1 VTLRVFASVPDIE
14 HKRCA
19 MTDFRD
25 VRANQRFEQG
35 YADPDGQIRT
45 VFAHYAVQGDTR
57 VILHVEADPALRG
70 SGAAGSFMRAMAE
83 HARAEKLKLA
93 PRCSYAVVWLKRH
106 PEFEDVL
113 A

>member
-1 VTLRVFASVPDIE
+1 
-14 HKRCA
+14 

-25 VRANQRFEQG
+25 VRADQRFEQG
-35 YADPDGQIRT
+35 FADAQGQLRT
-45 VFAHYAVQGDTR
+45 VFADYAVQGQTR

-70 SGAAGSFMRAMAE
+70 TGAAGRFMQSLAE

-93 PRCSYAVVWLKRH
+93 PRCSYAVAWLKRH
-106 PEFEDVL
+106 PEFDDVV